1 MKYHGEDM
9 LIIWFMSLLAFGFLV
24 LGLFVG

>member
-1 MKYHGEDM
+1 MKHHGEDV